1 MLVTVRRKGT
11 RIMKKLI
18 LVLFTVLLL
27 ANVAVADTIYLRDG
41 RSLRGTLLGFINGR
55 FAFRVSTDR
64 TTPASGNISTRDEGE
79 IQFFRPNE
87 VDRVEIEGRSLDDL
101 RFETRTI
108 DVPLGP
114 NWIDSGLDLRRNERV
129 QITASGTILANRSRI
144 TPDGL
149 RTSDPASPL
158 PRAAEGLLIGVI
170 GDDSNSPILE
180 LGSSREFVADREG
193 RFFMTAN
200 RGSYSDTRGSFSVQ
214 VRRERDQS
222 SLRDSD
228 NRTDNPIGG
237 QRNRPRSRQP
247 GSEYPQVR
255 TPQEMSVDVP
265 GLSRSTDTTIDVRAG
280 DQITISATGT
290 VVAGRRIGEVGPE
303 GGRVSGFGSIVGTRP
318 IPSAGPGA
326 LIGYIRLANS
336 QVSQPFLVGSQLT
349 LSVPAD
355 GRLYLAINDDDYSD
369 NGGGFKVK
377 IKY

>member
-1 MLVTVRRKGT
+1 MR
-11 RIMKKLI
+11 KLI

-27 ANVAVADTIYLRDG
+27 ANVVVADTIYLRDG

-55 FAFRVSTDR
+55 FAFKVSTDR
-64 TTPASGNISTRDEGE
+64 TTPAAGNISTRDEGE

-87 VDRVEIEGRSLDDL
+87 VDRIEIDGRSLDDV
-101 RFETRTI
+101 RFETRTV

-180 LGSSREFVADREG
+180 LGSSREFVADRDG

-222 SLRDSD
+222 SLRDGN
-228 NRTDNPIGG
+228 NRTDNPLGG

-247 GSEYPQVR
+247 GGEYPQVR
-255 TPQEMSVDVP
+255 TPQEMSLDVP
-265 GLSRSTDTTIDVRAG
+265 GQSRSTDTTIDVRAG

-290 VVAGRRIGEVGPE
+290 VVAGKRIGEVGPE

-326 LIGYIRLANS
+326 LIGYIRLANG

-369 NGGGFKVK
+369 NGGGFKVR